1 MNSEVIHKVDMRNLE
16 KMVCILVGLD
26 FEHPS

>member
-1 MNSEVIHKVDMRNLE
+1 MNSEVIHNVDMRNPE
-16 KMVCILVGLD
+16 KMVCILFGLD